1 MTSGDLV
8 ELKGVY
14 KSFGEVRALD
24 GFDMTVRPGELLAL
38 LGENGAGKTTAISL
52 MLGLEQPDAGQIR
65 LFGERPG
72 AMDVRRRIGVMMQD
86 VFMAPELLVHEHLTL
101 FASYYPNGYTADEI
115 LEFVNATALRNRK
128 YGVLSGGQKRLIQF
142 AIALCG
148 RPKLLFLDEPTV
160 GLDVQARKDLW
171 ATLRRLIQQ
180 GCSILLTTH
189 YLEEAESL
197 ADRIVVLAK
206 GRVVS
211 SGTVKEVTQT
221 ISTRRITCVSKLTP
235 EEVGAWPGVA
245 SAVLEDG
252 LLVLAV
258 THGELET
265 TVRRLLASDETLV
278 DLQVSQAG
286 LADAFLKITQESR
299 Q

>member
-1 MTSGDLV
+1 MASEDLV
-8 ELKGVY
+8 ELEGVY
-14 KSFGEVRALD
+14 KSFGDTRALD

-52 MLGLEQPDAGQIR
+52 MLGLEQPDAGHIR
-65 LFGERPG
+65 LFGEPPG
-72 AMDVRRRIGVMMQD
+72 AMNVRRRIGVMFQE
-86 VFMAPELLVHEHLTL
+86 VFMAPELLVHEHITL
-101 FASYYPNGYTADEI
+101 FSSYYPNGYSTEEI
-115 LEFVNATALRNRK
+115 LEFTNTTALRNRK
-128 YGVLSGGQKRLIQF
+128 FGVLSGGQRRQVQF
-142 AIALCG
+142 AIALAG

-171 ATLRRLIQQ
+171 AQLRRLIAQ
-180 GCSILLTTH
+180 GSSILLTTH
-189 YLEEAESL
+189 YLEEAEAL
-197 ADRIVVLAK
+197 ADRIVVLAN

-211 SGTVKEVTQT
+211 TGTVKEVTHT
-221 ISTRRITCVSKLTP
+221 ISTRKITCVSKLTP
-235 EEVGAWPGVA
+235 EEVSAWPGVSTA
-245 SAVLEDG
+245 AIEDG

-258 THGELET
+258 NHAELEA

-278 DLQVSQAG
+278 NLQVSQAG